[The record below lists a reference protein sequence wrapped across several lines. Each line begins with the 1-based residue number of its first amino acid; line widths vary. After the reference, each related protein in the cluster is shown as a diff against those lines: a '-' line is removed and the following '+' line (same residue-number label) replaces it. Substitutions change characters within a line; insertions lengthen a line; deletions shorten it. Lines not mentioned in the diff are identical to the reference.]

1 MNPSDDKQ
9 LFLDM
14 QEHPEKYSDEQL
26 EAMMA
31 EIDREPDTNV
41 AWSRFDNKTE
51 ERPTRLWW
59 QIAAALGGVIFMVGI
74 AFAAIHMLTR
84 NAPKEP
90 HQSSET
96 TISIFEEEKSIDPV
110 VFENVPL
117 DSILTRVSS
126 HYKKVVV
133 FQDEAPRQMK
143 LIMTWH
149 PDAPL
154 TDFID
159 RLNAFDGLSLHIQND
174 TIIVEQIIEEEE

>member
-1 MNPSDDKQ
+1 
-9 LFLDM
+9 
-14 QEHPEKYSDEQL
+14 
-26 EAMMA
+26 
-31 EIDREPDTNV
+31 
-41 AWSRFDNKTE
+41 
-51 ERPTRLWW
+51 
-59 QIAAALGGVIFMVGI
+59 MVGI
-74 AFAAIHMLTR
+74 AFAAIHLLTR
-84 NAPKEP
+84 NTPKEP

-96 TISIFEEEKSIDPV
+96 IISISKEGKGATPV
-110 VFENVPL
+110 VFENVSL

-149 PDAPL
+149 PNAPL

-174 TIIVEQIIEEEE
+174 TIIVEQIIEEDE